1 MILAGFLFYTD
12 KMLTGCCDRIQKNSR
27 KDDSDV
33 RKTARK
39 KQQQA
44 LKSLRNGEKCEKSL
58 NLRFFTQQICAA
70 GITNLSLSQSQI

>member
-1 MILAGFLFYTD
+1 MVKTGRIFRYPAGFLFYTD

-33 RKTARK
+33 RKTAQK

-44 LKSLRNGEKCEKSL
+44 LNMPAEWR
-58 NLRFFTQQICAA
+58 
-70 GITNLSLSQSQI
+70 GI

>member
-1 MILAGFLFYTD
+1 MSG
-12 KMLTGCCDRIQKNSR
+12 KQHE
-27 KDDSDV
+27 
-33 RKTARK
+33 K